1 MKRLSFLLLP
11 LFLALCILA
20 PMQGLA
26 QAPPAEYKSGINWR
40 AYQGQTINVLFSAHP
55 WQEAIMPFIPEF
67 EALTGIKVNASKMP
81 HDEMLVKIPAGFAS
95 GT

>member
-11 LFLALCILA
+11 FFLALCILA
-20 PMQGLA
+20 PIQGLA

-55 WQEAIMPFIPEF
+55 WQEAIMPFIPATQQRKGDVHAEIALGFQQEF
-67 EALTGIKVNASKMP
+67 DLLSSP
-81 HDEMLVKIPAGFAS
+81 
-95 GT
+95 